1 MYQMVQSPETQKRK
15 VLEIDVTAR
24 STADPAT
31 VYGLL
36 ADSSLWPTWA
46 PLGSY
51 ELERPGQVT
60 PCGLGAIRIFRT
72 GTVTSREEIVELIP
86 DRRLSYTLL
95 SGLPLRGYRADIDLT
110 PDGSGR
116 DGSSRVGGGSDGSGS
131 DGSGSDGSGSDG
143 SGSDGS
149 GPDGG
154 SPGGGTL
161 IRWHSRFTA
170 AIPGTGWFYRWF
182 LGRFIQ
188 RCVNGLAAHAAQ
200 ATANRPG

>member
-1 MYQMVQSPETQKRK
+1 MYHMVQSSGVPGHR
-15 VLEIDVTAR
+15 VLDIDVSAR
-24 STADPAT
+24 STADAAT

-46 PLGSY
+46 PLGSF

-110 PDGSGR
+110 PDG
-116 DGSSRVGGGSDGSGS
+116 DGTR
-131 DGSGSDGSGSDG
+131 
-143 SGSDGS
+143 
-149 GPDGG
+149 
-154 SPGGGTL
+154 

-188 RCVNGLAAHAAQ
+188 RCANGLAAHAAKVV
-200 ATANRPG
+200 ADSPG

>member
-1 MYQMVQSPETQKRK
+1 MYHMVQSHR
-15 VLEIDVTAR
+15 VHDIDVSAR
-24 STADPAT
+24 STADVAT

-46 PLGSY
+46 PLGSF

-86 DRRLSYTLL
+86 NRRLSYTLL

-110 PDGSGR
+110 PDR
-116 DGSSRVGGGSDGSGS
+116 AN
-131 DGSGSDGSGSDG
+131 
-143 SGSDGS
+143 
-149 GPDGG
+149 PDGG
-154 SPGGGTL
+154 TM

-170 AIPGTGWFYRWF
+170 AVPGTGWFYRWF

-188 RCVNGLAAHAAQ
+188 RSANGLAANAAKVM
-200 ATANRPG
+200 AGSPG

>member
-1 MYQMVQSPETQKRK
+1 MYHMVHSHR
-15 VLEIDVTAR
+15 VHEIDVSAR
-24 STADPAT
+24 STADVAT

-46 PLGSY
+46 PLGSF
-51 ELERPGQVT
+51 ELERPGQAT

-72 GTVTSREEIVELIP
+72 GTVKSREEIVELIP

-110 PDGSGR
+110 PDR
-116 DGSSRVGGGSDGSGS
+116 DG
-131 DGSGSDGSGSDG
+131 
-143 SGSDGS
+143 
-149 GPDGG
+149 
-154 SPGGGTL
+154 TA

-182 LGRFIQ
+182 LGRFIR
-188 RCVNGLAAHAAQ
+188 RCADGLAAHAAK
-200 ATANRPG
+200 ATAGSPG